1 MSLIEDNNVEPAT
14 PSKVPQIGSIL
25 VDKHGLS
32 TEQSSAPY
40 VPPGNDSELD
50 RELVTLFNPNSKKT
64 RNIRALRTR
73 VMLRADHLAIAVTGA
88 VSGEGCSY
96 VAANLAVS
104 FAQMGKKTILVD
116 ANHHDPRQHEIFAL
130 GRTPG
135 LTELVSPRANSGPH
149 SFHIPGVPAL
159 SVMPAGA
166 PSPNADEIMCGT
178 RGARLIEL
186 LKSQY
191 EVVIIDTP
199 NGATSS
205 MPEWYANKVGQALLV
220 VRKNKSRWS
229 NSQRLSKRLA
239 EHAEVI
245 GVAMT
250 DHKR

>member
-1 MSLIEDNNVEPAT
+1 M
-14 PSKVPQIGSIL
+14 PSKVPQIGAIL
-25 VDKHGLS
+25 VDKHGLN
-32 TEQSSAPY
+32 TEQSSDSY
-40 VPPGNDSELD
+40 VPPAKDSELG
-50 RELVTLFNPNSKKT
+50 RELVTLFSPDSKKT
-64 RNIRALRTR
+64 RSMRALRTR
-73 VMLRADHLAIAVTGA
+73 IMLRAEHLGIAITAA
-88 VSGEGCSY
+88 ASGDGCSF

-116 ANHHDPRQHEIFAL
+116 ANHHNPRQHEIFAL

-166 PSPNADEIMCGT
+166 PSSNADEIMCGT

-186 LKSQY
+186 LKGQY

-220 VRKNKSRWS
+220 VRKNRSRWS
-229 NSQRLSKRLA
+229 DSQRLSKRLA
-239 EHAEVI
+239 EHAEII
-245 GVAMT
+245 GVAMSN
-250 DHKR
+250 HKR